1 MSGDATQP
9 LLPADVLRE
18 GDRLF
23 DATLWCLG
31 QDVLCPEGNLLLRR
45 GLVRHARPAGVE
57 GQSAYSV
64 VLPGGGRL
72 FLWGFGAL
80 CECGEAV
87 FVPRDGFS
95 PRWLE
100 CAPAGPAYRAC
111 ELGTGRP
118 PATEVERREVRR
130 RLAELAAWLAGHEE
144 WVAREVGPDWRRACL
159 ESRRRAPLVAA
170 EALAEAW
177 SRLGSRIRSIDSGFN
192 ACVAPG
198 SGAVGGH
205 HAGTI
210 ASQR

>member
-1 MSGDATQP
+1 MSGDAIPP
-9 LLPADVLRE
+9 LLPADALRD
-18 GDRLF
+18 GARLF
-23 DATLWCLG
+23 DTTLWCLG

-45 GLVRHARPAGVE
+45 GLARHARPAGVE

-64 VLPGGGRL
+64 ALPEGGRL

-87 FVPRDGFS
+87 FVPRDGFT

-100 CAPAGPAYRAC
+100 RAPAGPAYRAC
-111 ELGTGRP
+111 DLGSGRAP
-118 PATEVERREVRR
+118 VTDVERREVRR
-130 RLAELAAWLAGHEE
+130 GLAGLSAWLAGHEE

-159 ESRRRAPLVAA
+159 RERRRAPPVPA
-170 EALAEAW
+170 EALGEAW
-177 SRLGSRIRSIDSGFN
+177 ARLGSRIRSLDSAFN

-205 HAGTI
+205 HAGTT